1 MSSIVPA
8 PIARQPWQMLFPL
21 FVLIAFGAL
30 VLFSAAGGSW
40 DPYASSHVI
49 RFSVFLVMAFVLS
62 RFSRELVLFF
72 AFPIYGV
79 VLAMLLAVEAIG
91 FVGGGSQRWLNLGE
105 VLVIGGW
112 DLVAGQEILGEGFRA
127 FQLCSAFARP
137 EDLKTFSLK
146 RIYHTYY
153 QWRFRTNN
161 GESDSVFFGKCH
173 QCFYVSR

>member
-72 AFPIYGV
+72 AFPI
-79 VLAMLLAVEAIG
+79 
-91 FVGGGSQRWLNLGE
+91 FSGS
-105 VLVIGGW
+105 
-112 DLVAGQEILGEGFRA
+112 AP
-127 FQLCSAFARP
+127 SAFST
-137 EDLKTFSLK
+137 LMMS
-146 RIYHTYY
+146 
-153 QWRFRTNN
+153 
-161 GESDSVFFGKCH
+161 KCST
-173 QCFYVSR
+173 VSTTTAPAA